1 MLGVALAL
9 LVLLSAQDP
18 APSPE
23 IEKLREH
30 VERAE
35 ALVKET
41 KLPDARE
48 ATRSAWEIASLLD
61 GERRSNEPVQ
71 ALLWRLGFAAYKAQD
86 FRVAHDSCE
95 ACVRYREKTLPDD
108 HPALQQARTRLAA
121 AKSRLGD
128 LRGASELFEKVVEVV
143 CKTLPED
150 HADLQQA
157 RLNLAATRR
166 LLGDLHGAL
175 EIEEEILAVWSK
187 TRSDDDPGL
196 QALRGN
202 LGATKQA
209 IGDLRGALALEEK
222 VLEVRSRTL
231 PDDHPYV
238 QLARQNLAVTKGLL
252 GDLRGALALEDKV
265 FEVRS
270 RTLPDDHP
278 DLQAARQNL
287 ANTKAKLGDLH
298 GALVL
303 EEKVFEVRLRTL
315 PADHPYLQ
323 NARQNL
329 AGTKSRLGDLGG
341 ALALQEKAFE
351 VQSRTLSDDHRDLQV
366 ARQNLAISKRDLG
379 DLRGALALEE
389 KVLEVLSRTLPD
401 DHPALQTA
409 RGNLG
414 ATKDALGDLPG
425 ALALKE
431 KVLEV
436 HSRTLH
442 DDHPYLQTARL
453 NLAVTKCALGDLLGA
468 LALAELAL
476 EVRTRTLP
484 DDHPDLQRARMT
496 LASTKYLLGDLE
508 SCVVLEEKALQV
520 YSRTFPADHPD
531 LQTVRG
537 QLAWAHLFLGNGER
551 ASELTQEQ
559 SAWARRRLADWVFAP
574 RAAGAM
580 ARQEGHALD
589 LLVAVVQGFGEIA
602 AQPEVAGDAL
612 LTSQALRGASTRAA
626 RRSKRARAVD
636 RQQAEQLE
644 NQLRAAVVEVSR
656 VVGAPLEGEGE
667 EREAELRAR
676 SERLVRVVLEKEK
689 LQAALIALATPEGSR
704 DAALATVVD
713 LAARLPDRSAAAAIV
728 GYTHLSP
735 DPEHPGRGL
744 NEERLAALVLDCEGQ
759 VTLLS
764 LAARNDVE
772 ERVAILRRQVG
783 ADSSRGRRP
792 GRRPGKREDPLQD
805 QRDLRRLVLDP
816 ILEASADVDTLFLGV
831 DEALE
836 LMPLDALATDDGEPV
851 GTKIAVRPLVSLFDL
866 LQQTTTEMGETPTL
880 ITLGGIDYDAAATEA
895 LVVVADAAAPPVDT
909 RAGGP
914 ERFGAL
920 GATEQEVERI
930 VRFFKDVHAAGKVHA
945 LSGRNATKAALLEHT
960 SNATFLH
967 VATHGYFAPESV
979 ASTADHVET
988 PLALRLDQRITGLS
1002 PLVLTGLALSGANL
1016 PADDLGRV
1024 PGILTAEEI
1033 LSLDFSNC
1041 YLVTLSA
1048 CDTSLGVRRAGQSY
1062 ASLRAALLGAGAR
1075 YVLTSLWK
1083 VGDEATMEL
1092 MVDFYRRLW
1101 VEKKDPHDALWEA
1114 RMAARK
1120 RGVPFRDWAGWV
1132 MTGL

>member
-805 QRDLRRLVLDP
+805 QKDLRRLVLDP
-816 ILEASADVDTLFLGV
+816 ILEVTADVDTLFLGV

-836 LMPLDALATDDGEPV
+836 LVPLDALATDDGEPV
-851 GTKIAVRPLVSLFDL
+851 GAKIAVRPLVSLFDL
-866 LQQTTTEMGETPTL
+866 LQQTSTEIGETPTL
-880 ITLGGIDYDAAATEA
+880 ITLGGIDYDAAVTKA
-895 LVVVADAAAPPVDT
+895 LGGRRRCRGPCGGYA
-909 RAGGP
+909 RSGGP

-920 GATEQEVERI
+920 GGHRARGGADRPFLPRTFTRPERCTLCPDGT
-930 VRFFKDVHAAGKVHA
+930 RPRPR
-945 LSGRNATKAALLEHT
+945 SSEHT

-988 PLALRLDQRITGLS
+988 PLALRQDQRITGLS

-1016 PADDLGRV
+1016 PADELGRV

-1033 LSLDFSNC
+1033 LSLDLSHC

-1083 VGDEATMEL
+1083 VGDEATMRP
-1092 MVDFYRRLW
+1092 DGPTSTGGCGWRRRTRTMRCGKRAW
-1101 VEKKDPHDALWEA
+1101 
-1114 RMAARK
+1114 RRG
-1120 RGVPFRDWAGWV
+1120 RGVCRFGIGPVG
-1132 MTGL
+1132 